1 MNIEIDKAFD
11 FYIAFSY
18 FVYIALLLGI
28 FTTVPSYLTML
39 NSFVKLL
46 ISCVL
51 MYKFN
56 PLQKNYILSRFDK
69 KIVFSSGVYLLLTTF
84 IGEYLVQYEDLIKTT
99 FHQYIGI

>member
-56 PLQKNYILSRFDK
+56 PLQKNYTLSRFDK